1 MSEEEVSKELA
12 KKNQEIY
19 INKLLKDLDQ
29 NYENLKIVIENLIIL
44 FFKEL
49 DNRTYEISIECD
61 NTLSRDEISNRI
73 RKFFILLKDALFKDI
88 DTNKTTLEGV
98 VVNND
103 FMQYVNQLEMIS
115 SSLIT
120 NIQELYLKE
129 ADSLINDVSIGFDDF
144 SKERLEKLIK
154 EIIYNRFME
163 KLKSSIGNINLI
175 LINNYQENN
184 NHLDHMNEKTAAIT
198 R

>member
-49 DNRTYEISIECD
+49 DNRTYEISIECE
-61 NTLSRDEISNRI
+61 NKLSRDDMSNRI
-73 RKFFILLKDALFKDI
+73 RKFFISLKGHIVKNI
-88 DTNKTTLEGV
+88 DKNKATLEKIV
-98 VVNND
+98 VTDD
-103 FMQYVNQLEMIS
+103 FMKYVNQLETLS
-115 SSLIT
+115 SELYSSVG
-120 NIQELYLKE
+120 ELYLKE
-129 ADSLINDVSIGFDDF
+129 ADSLINDISKGFDDF
-144 SKERLEKLIK
+144 SKERIEKIVK
-154 EIIYNRFME
+154 EIIYNHFMD
-163 KLKSSIGNINLI
+163 KFKSSISNINLI

-184 NHLDHMNEKTAAIT
+184 NRLNHMNEKTSSII

>member
-73 RKFFILLKDALFKDI
+73 RKFFIMLKDALFKDI

-103 FMQYVNQLEMIS
+103 FMQYVNQLEMLS

-120 NIQELYLKE
+120 NNQEIYLKE
-129 ADSLINDVSIGFDDF
+129 ADSLINDVSISFDDF

>member
-1 MSEEEVSKELA
+1 MSEEEVSIELA

-29 NYENLKIVIENLIIL
+29 NFENLKIVIENLINN

-49 DNRTYEISIECD
+49 NNRTYEISIDSD

-73 RKFFILLKDALFKDI
+73 RSFFNILKDYLFNNI
-88 DTNKTTLEGV
+88 DKNKTTLKGV
-98 VVNND
+98 VISND
-103 FMQYVNQLEMIS
+103 FMKYVNQLEALS
-115 SSLIT
+115 SELYTKIG
-120 NIQELYLKE
+120 ELYLKE
-129 ADSLINDVSIGFDDF
+129 TDSLINGVSIGFDDF
-144 SKERLEKLIK
+144 SRERLEKLIRR
-154 EIIYNRFME
+154 IMYNRFME
-163 KLKSSIGNINLI
+163 NVKSSISNINLI

-184 NHLDHMNEKTAAIT
+184 NHLDHMNEKTGAVT

>member
-44 FFKEL
+44 FLKEL

-73 RKFFILLKDALFKDI
+73 RKFFIMLKDALFEDI

-103 FMQYVNQLEMIS
+103 FMQYVNQLEMLS

>member
-73 RKFFILLKDALFKDI
+73 RKFFIMLKDALFKDI

-103 FMQYVNQLEMIS
+103 FMQYVNQLEMLS

-120 NIQELYLKE
+120 NNQEIYLKE

-144 SKERLEKLIK
+144 SKERVEKLIK

-184 NHLDHMNEKTAAIT
+184 NHLDHMNEKTGAVT

>member
-1 MSEEEVSKELA
+1 MSEEEVSIELA

-29 NYENLKIVIENLIIL
+29 NFENLKIVIENLINN

-49 DNRTYEISIECD
+49 NNRTYEISIDSD

-73 RKFFILLKDALFKDI
+73 RSFFNILKDYLFNNI
-88 DTNKTTLEGV
+88 DKNKTILKGV
-98 VVNND
+98 VISND
-103 FMQYVNQLEMIS
+103 FMKYVNQLEALS
-115 SSLIT
+115 SELYTKIG
-120 NIQELYLKE
+120 ELYLKE
-129 ADSLINDVSIGFDDF
+129 TDSLINGVSIGFDDF
-144 SKERLEKLIK
+144 SRERLEKLIRR
-154 EIIYNRFME
+154 IMYNRFME
-163 KLKSSIGNINLI
+163 NVKSSISNINLI

-184 NHLDHMNEKTAAIT
+184 NHLDHMNEKTGAVT

>member
-73 RKFFILLKDALFKDI
+73 RKFFIMLKDALFKDI

-103 FMQYVNQLEMIS
+103 FMQYVNQLEMLS

-120 NIQELYLKE
+120 NNQEIYLKE

-144 SKERLEKLIK
+144 SKKRLEKLIK

>member
-73 RKFFILLKDALFKDI
+73 RKFFIMLKDALFKDI

-103 FMQYVNQLEMIS
+103 FMQYVNQLEMLS

-120 NIQELYLKE
+120 NNQEIYLKE
-129 ADSLINDVSIGFDDF
+129 ADSLINDVYIGFDDF
-144 SKERLEKLIK
+144 SKKRLEKLIK

>member
-73 RKFFILLKDALFKDI
+73 RKFFIMLKDALFKDI

-103 FMQYVNQLEMIS
+103 FMQYVNQLEMLS

-120 NIQELYLKE
+120 NNQEIYLKE